1 MNDFFLVK
9 AFALSDKLD
18 GAIISAINQINYLND
33 LMNHEYI
40 KDLSMKISIEFKDQV
55 SRFLSK
61 GYSEN

>member
-18 GAIISAINQINYLND
+18 GAIIISAINLND
-33 LMNHEYI
+33 LMNHQCI

-61 GYSEN
+61 GYSES

>member
-9 AFALSDKLD
+9 AVALSDKLD
-18 GAIISAINQINYLND
+18 GAIISEND
-33 LMNHEYI
+33 LMNHECI

-61 GYSEN
+61 GYSES